1 MGMMVGLGGVLTDAI
16 AGKPGSH
23 RDVRRTLLLR
33 SPSTPVGAAVRR
45 LGLPAMAVLKV
56 KTI

>member
-1 MGMMVGLGGVLTDAI
+1 MGMMVGFGGVLTDAI

-23 RDVRRTLLLR
+23 RDVRRTQLLR
-33 SPSTPVGAAVRR
+33 PPPIPVGAS
-45 LGLPAMAVLKV
+45 LLAMAVLKV